1 MKNTKPA
8 RFNFLT
14 VASVISALAVVIM
27 HTNSFWAYAPGF
39 RWEIANIINCLCVF
53 AVPIFFMISG
63 STLIDY
69 SDRYDTKTFFKKR
82 LKKTLIPFI
91 FWSLIAVL
99 IHATYLKDLP
109 TSSYEPIRMTFSII
123 NTTIVPIY
131 WFFPVLFCIYLC
143 MPLFTATK
151 KSTRQATFRYLIFAS
166 LIINSFLPFIIKLF
180 KLPGSLPIAVTVTTN
195 SLYYVFVGYYISHY
209 DISGRKRAII
219 YALGFI
225 ALLAAIIG
233 TSINT
238 NQSGI
243 VNGFWR
249 GLDKPTY
256 TLYAP
261 AVFLAIKQLTARF
274 QLAKHRLTVKFF
286 TFFSRYTFALY
297 LLHWFF
303 LAFLDRWIKPS
314 LHAFVYLPVASLIV
328 VVASILFTAT
338 IRKIPFLRAV
348 LPD

>member
-1 MKNTKPA
+1 MKNTKPT

-27 HTNSFWAYAPGF
+27 HTNSFWAYTPGP
-39 RWEIANIINCLCVF
+39 RWEIANIINCVFVF
-53 AVPIFFMISG
+53 AVPVFFMISG

-82 LKKTLIPFI
+82 AKKTVIPFV

-99 IHATYLKDLP
+99 IHAVYLKDLP
-109 TSSYEPIRMTFSII
+109 ASSYQPDRMAFNII

-143 MPLFTATK
+143 MPLLTATK
-151 KSTRQATFRYLIFAS
+151 KSARQSTFRYLIFAS
-166 LIINSFLPFIIKLF
+166 IIINSILPFIIKLA
-180 KLPGSLPIAVTVTTN
+180 KLPGSLPIALTVTTN

-209 DISGRKRAII
+209 KISGRKRAII
-219 YALGFI
+219 YALGI
-225 ALLAAIIG
+225 AALLAAIIG

-238 NQSGI
+238 NQSGVI
-243 VNGFWR
+243 NGFWR

-256 TLYAP
+256 MLYAP
-261 AVFLAIKQLTARF
+261 AIFLAIKQLTERF
-274 QLAKHRLTVKFF
+274 QLAKRRLAVKFF

-303 LAFLDRWIKPS
+303 LAYLDRWLKPN
-314 LHAFVYLPVASLIV
+314 LHAFAYLPIASTLVIAATILITFV
-328 VVASILFTAT
+328 
-338 IRKIPFLRAV
+338 IRKIPFLRTT